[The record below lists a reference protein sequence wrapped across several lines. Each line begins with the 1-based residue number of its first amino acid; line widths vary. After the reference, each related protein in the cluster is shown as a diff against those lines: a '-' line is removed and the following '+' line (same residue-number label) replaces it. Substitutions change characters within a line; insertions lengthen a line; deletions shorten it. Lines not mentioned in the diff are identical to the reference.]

1 MKKLMICTSVVLLS
15 VLASSGCASTGES
28 ANRDSVTQHVGVYP
42 PAPAGIARPKVGVP
56 PFMIDGEAAT
66 GAKLDG
72 LAADQLT
79 SLAIMSG
86 RFTLIER
93 AQLEQLLREQGL
105 EGIVRSDQMA
115 SMGEVAGV
123 DYLLFG
129 RVTNFRVRVDES
141 SRGLGLGRVPIP
153 GAGNIGA
160 VDYKKKSKKITVDCG
175 VDLRLVNPTTGEIAA
190 AHFGEFQK
198 VDYAEAFGVDILG
211 ASAQADAELQLDD
224 DNKGKILRL
233 ALDESLRK
241 MLPQVDRALIAR
253 SSTSGS
259 GGATPTAQPEGQA
272 KFCSQCGKALPGE
285 GRFCGSCG
293 AEIKK

>member
-1 MKKLMICTSVVLLS
+1 MFCSSAALLLT
-15 VLASSGCASTGES
+15 LALSGCASTGES
-28 ANRDSVTQHVGVYP
+28 ANRDSVTQHVGVYS
-42 PAPAGIARPKVGVP
+42 PAPAGIARPRVGVP

-86 RFTLIER
+86 RFTMIER

-129 RVTNFRVRVDES
+129 RVTNFRVRVDENT
-141 SRGLGLGRVPIP
+141 RGLGLGRVPIP

-211 ASAQADAELQLDD
+211 ASAQADANLQLDD
-224 DNKGKILRL
+224 DNKGKVLRL

-241 MLPQVDRALIAR
+241 MLPQIDRALVSHVSA
-253 SSTSGS
+253 SGS
-259 GGATPTAQPEGQA
+259 GGTPSGSSTDGPA
-272 KFCSQCGKALPGE
+272 KFCSQCGKARSAE
-285 GRFCGSCG
+285 GRFCGHCG
-293 AEIKK
+293 AELEK